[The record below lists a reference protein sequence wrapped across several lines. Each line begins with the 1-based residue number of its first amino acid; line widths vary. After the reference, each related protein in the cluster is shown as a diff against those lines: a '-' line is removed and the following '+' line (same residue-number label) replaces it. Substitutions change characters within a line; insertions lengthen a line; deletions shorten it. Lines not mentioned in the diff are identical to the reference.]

1 MDILTFFKFRGM
13 KKFLKKYWPILIGV
27 AIGLIFGERLFGGF
41 FYNIGREFGEWLG
54 NLIF

>member
-1 MDILTFFKFRGM
+1 M
-13 KKFLKKYWPILIGV
+13 KKFLKKYCPILIGF
-27 AIGLIFGERLFGGF
+27 AIGLIFGERLFSGF

>member
-13 KKFLKKYWPILIGV
+13 KKILKKYWPILIGV

>member
-13 KKFLKKYWPILIGV
+13 KKILKKYWPILIGV

-41 FYNIGREFGEWLG
+41 FYNIGLEFGEWLG